1 MILWLKK
8 NLMVTG
14 AALAAFFIVLV
25 RVFTLGKKAEQQ
37 KQTENT
43 LKTAITRFEVENEVN
58 RKSDVDV
65 RSELSRW
72 VRDK

>member
-1 MILWLKK
+1 MILWIKK
-8 NLMVTG
+8 NLMLTG
-14 AALAAFFIVLV
+14 AALAAFFIVLA